1 MKILLTSAGFQNR
14 KIAEKFLELLGKPS
28 KDAGVLFIPTAAI
41 DETAKFYAEKCK
53 TELLACGVIEPN
65 LHLYNF
71 EYKMTEPEALSYD
84 VVYFTGGNTLH
95 LLSRI
100 KENRFDSII
109 KAMIRQG
116 KTYVG
121 VSAGSMIMTP
131 NISLDHPLDSSTSAL
146 GYLQAYL
153 AVHCNQIDERWVTET
168 QSRLPLQLIA
178 LHDMQGILVNKDGYT
193 IIE

>member
-14 KIAEKFLELLGKPS
+14 NIAAKFLELLGKPP

-41 DETAKFYAEKCK
+41 DETAKFYAKKCK
-53 TELLACGVIEPN
+53 TELLACGIIESNFHP
-65 LHLYNF
+65 YNF

-84 VVYFTGGNTLH
+84 VIYFTGGNTLR

-100 KENRFDSII
+100 KENGFDSII

-131 NISLDHPLDSSTSAL
+131 NISLDHPLDSSTSGL

-153 AVHCNQIDERWVTET
+153 AVHYNQLDEGWTMET
-168 QSRLPLQLIA
+168 QSRLPLQLIT
-178 LHDMQGILVNKDGYT
+178 LHDMQGIWVNEDSYT